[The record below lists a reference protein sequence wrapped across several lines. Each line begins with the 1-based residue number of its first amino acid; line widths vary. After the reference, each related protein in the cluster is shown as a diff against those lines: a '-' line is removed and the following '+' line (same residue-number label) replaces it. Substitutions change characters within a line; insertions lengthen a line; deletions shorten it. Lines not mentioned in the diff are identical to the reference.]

1 MTESTTVAGSP
12 QQAGRP
18 AYQLSVEPDGT
29 SFTARE
35 NFADV
40 LAREILGPGDGPD
53 EVLDVVPDAKY
64 LVGLLAPV
72 RLTRSRDVPRTAEP
86 DEEQSDVGDDLDA
99 RAGTGVPVAAVDDT
113 TVDADEDAAQDSP
126 TKRGLM
132 MPASMGLRF
141 QVPLHLDA
149 VTVRASWG
157 VYEPESTGEL
167 TSSGRMK
174 RVFRRTPFDVS
185 VRLAPTELRPGK

>member
-1 MTESTTVAGSP
+1 M
-12 QQAGRP
+12 
-18 AYQLSVEPDGT
+18 EPDGT

-35 NFADV
+35 NLADI

-141 QVPLHLDA
+141 QVPLRPRRRHGAGVVGRL
-149 VTVRASWG
+149 RA
-157 VYEPESTGEL
+157 GEHRGADEQRPL
-167 TSSGRMK
+167 RSGC
-174 RVFRRTPFDVS
+174 S
-185 VRLAPTELRPGK
+185 GAPP